1 MKYLLAVAP
10 VLLLAACGQAQD
22 TKTAQTPVAPQA
34 EANAPE
40 TQAET
45 KTFKSLTGEAPI
57 IIAHRGASGLFP
69 EHTIKAYETAIE
81 QGADFIEPDLVMSSD
96 GVLFANHDGYLSDT
110 TDIADHPE
118 FADRKKVRQTPFGDR
133 EDWWSDDFTWE
144 ELKTL
149 KARQRVE
156 GRDQEYNDQ
165 LNLVSFDEILDLV
178 TEQAKKG
185 RTVGLH
191 IEAKW
196 PSHFSSVGLDMVDP
210 ILDAMDVKGLKAA
223 GIPVYI
229 QCFEPQFLAEVA
241 KKSDIPLIQNL
252 IGPPYDKML
261 GMEISLDDVTTAGVG
276 ANKTM
281 ILNEDGT
288 TTDYINQAHD
298 KGLLVHVFTVR
309 DDEPA
314 PGFADSRAELRA
326 LFDAGADGVWTDYP
340 GTAVDVLK
348 NYETAEQ

>member
-1 MKYLLAVAP
+1 MKYLIAAAPAV
-10 VLLLAACGQAQD
+10 LLAACSQAEEA
-22 TKTAQTPVAPQA
+22 KTAPAVETSQVETSTP
-34 EANAPE
+34 EAVEE
-40 TQAET
+40 TV
-45 KTFKSLTGEAPI
+45 TFKTLTGEAPI
-57 IIAHRGASGLFP
+57 IIAHRGASGLYP

-110 TDIADHPE
+110 TDVADHPE

-156 GRDQEYNDQ
+156 GRAQEYNDQ
-165 LNLVSFDEILDLV
+165 FDLVSFDEILDLV
-178 TEQAKKG
+178 MDQAKKG
-185 RTVGLH
+185 HKVGLH

-196 PSHFSSVGLDMVDP
+196 PSHFSAVGMDMVAP
-210 ILDAMDVKGLKAA
+210 ILDAMDAKGLKAA

-229 QCFEPQFLAEVA
+229 QCFEPQFLADVA
-241 KKSDIPLIQNL
+241 EKSDIPLIQNL

-288 TTDYINQAHD
+288 TTDYIDRAHD
-298 KGLLVHVFTVR
+298 KGVLVHVFTVR

-326 LFDAGADGVWTDYP
+326 LLDAGADGIWTDYP
-340 GTAVDVLK
+340 GTAVEVLED
-348 NYETAEQ
+348 YETSDQ